1 MAAASKRVGESHRR
15 RDGHSASRFVLAVHA
30 RFGETEV
37 LLMPE
42 FARQVM
48 NAKRLAKESEVP
60 ASRA

>member
-1 MAAASKRVGESHRR
+1 MAAPTQRVGKSQRR
-15 RDGHSASRFVLAVHA
+15 RDGRSASRFVLAVHA

-37 LLMPE
+37 LLTPE

-48 NAKRLAKESEVP
+48 NAKRLAKESEAP